1 MSSYIVNHVKEPT
14 YKSRNTLL
22 THQSSAHAHAHALF
36 ISNQLKLGKR
46 TYCLLRAYTMYI
58 VHTAQAHT

>member
-22 THQSSAHAHAHALF
+22 THQSSAHAHALF

-58 VHTAQAHT
+58 VHTAQART